1 MVNEIVCILSFLCTD
16 ILKGYVQRVLQDII
30 IRTLVYRVERLF
42 SYTQGDKK
50 KKKKVWPGHFNY
62 TNLKMLTQFLLCK
75 YQNTQNSLMCNH
87 FFFFSTSFFLL
98 HSHALPILPHHT
110 NHIALP
116 NPRHLLS
123 PQPCHYQSFDLTN
136 HKWLLLRHSQQ
147 LHLLG

>member
-1 MVNEIVCILSFLCTD
+1 MYPFIPLHKD
-16 ILKGYVQRVLQDII
+16 ILKGYVWRELQDII

-50 KKKKVWPGHFNY
+50 NVWPGHFNY
-62 TNLKMLTQFLLCK
+62 TNLKMLTQFSLCK
-75 YQNTQNSLMCNH
+75 YQNTQNYLMCFH

-98 HSHALPILPHHT
+98 HSHALPLLPHHT

-116 NPRHLLS
+116 NPRCHLLS
-123 PQPCHYQSFDLTN
+123 PQPCHYQSIDLTN
-136 HKWLLLRHSQQ
+136 HKWLLCWHSQR